1 MLAQEIGRPRYGSYY
16 VYFTN
21 RVSRADVKMLA
32 ESDINEVVQ
41 DIKEIPSDYMALESH
56 VFSLNLKTPIR
67 NLEWDSYSF
76 QKTVDSLKSLL
87 LALKEQKP
95 QIAYVKNSKLSEDL
109 AMAINQQMT
118 GDTNLARDQDLTSR
132 VGSQSY
138 QGPATLIIFDRRTD
152 PVTPLLNQW
161 TYQVIIINNS
171 TSRVPLCQCSSS
183 KQSIL

>member
-118 GDTNLARDQDLTSR
+118 GDTNLARDQDVTLR
-132 VGSQSY
+132 VGSQNY

-161 TYQVIIINNS
+161 TYQVIFD
-171 TSRVPLCQCSSS
+171 
-183 KQSIL
+183 ILL